1 MTKKLLYL
9 LLLFIGL
16 RGYSQGNIPIGAP
29 QRTVEVLGKFQVDSL
44 LRILPRSDTLLSPGG
59 AGAIVFAYGQAWIYT
74 GTQWAGLSGIAW
86 GKIPMGNLTAQTDLY
101 DSILARQT
109 LLHTGYGWKI
119 VDSSGVFDSA
129 NVRKL
134 DTVFRVNDSTVGFT
148 VNLGATQTF
157 KIRGTA
163 AGASVL
169 SITLTTPAGVF
180 VSPVTYTSD
189 GSGHWTGSM
198 TLAVQSANSFLGGP
212 VSGAPATPA
221 FRVIALA
228 DLPTSIPNGNLANST
243 FGLQVNNSGTTPG
256 FTATT
261 VALGNNIILNLPT
274 ASASIT
280 GIISAAD
287 WTRFNNA
294 TVAQVNTV
302 NGQKGTVITLN
313 ADSLGAYPIDF
324 TNYRN
329 GYVLAWDTV
338 HSKLVFQS
346 PVSGTGIASLNAQ
359 TQSSQ
364 TFATGTAGTAPNIS
378 SAGGVHT
385 FNTPIVNGADTGM
398 VPPGLY
404 NTWNAKEPAITAV
417 NIAKYYYNGFK
428 QFAPF
433 STDSIP
439 QGAANFYFTTSDTLG
454 LHNKVDSIRRAP
466 GSDSVFQW
474 SHGVKSLAFIDSVGG
489 GGGAALTFGT
499 GMVPGSYNGGSIQTA
514 KVDTIAMVTRN
525 ALDSAAGIR
534 DTSLVLRTGTRG
546 DTIIRAAGGNFYT
559 PGWVDSLHFH
569 HLPNG
574 DGTWAF
580 FISDIPSAPF
590 RFLDSICFTI
600 NGVRAC
606 VLDSAGGSGGGAV
619 SSVADDGTGTTVTTP
634 TTGAVKVAVNQAFGF
649 SWTLAH
655 AFGAGLSSGGDIN
668 LTGSTGTLHL
678 GSLAKVAAIVYSR
691 NWISD
696 GDASIV
702 PGNNANLNLNL
713 ETGGTNYI
721 VIKGFGPTKDIWM
734 GRGGSPV
741 DDSKSLLHLNGL
753 ITADSAL
760 HLINIAATAAQ
771 DTTNYKPLGINL
783 STGNVQAMVNWPG
796 GGGGAGSGGIG
807 KDSIIT
813 ITSGTSST
821 VTSGYNIVQ
830 FNPTSVISTY
840 TLTLPT
846 TWHTSNDLVI
856 AFTANSTIT
865 GGSTMVTTLTIIN
878 GAGQT
883 LSQSVIPNTAQAGE
897 IIRYHLIGTV
907 DQRYN

>member
-1 MTKKLLYL
+1 MLNNMKKLLLPL
-9 LLLFIGL
+9 LIFAAGYAHGQAVTRNNGAVTAVDARLFTKSLKIPVYADTAHALAASLIDSIGL
-16 RGYSQGNIPIGAP
+16 IFKEYGSSKVWIRDSNLVAGGHIWTLMGSGGSSFYDSTSGNAM
-29 QRTVEVLGKFQVDSL
+29 QTKY
-44 LRILPRSDTLLSPGG
+44 RSDSARVNTYATISSLQTTLTT
-59 AGAIVFAYGQAWIYT
+59 AI
-74 GTQWAGLSGIAW
+74 
-86 GKIPMGNLTAQTDLY
+86 NLKKNIT
-101 DSILARQT
+101 
-109 LLHTGYGWKI
+109 
-119 VDSSGVFDSA
+119 DSSVNSPSNYATQGR
-129 NVRKL
+129 VRKL
-134 DTVFRVNDSTVGFT
+134 ED
-148 VNLGATQTF
+148 
-157 KIRGTA
+157 
-163 AGASVL
+163 
-169 SITLTTPAGVF
+169 
-180 VSPVTYTSD
+180 
-189 GSGHWTGSM
+189 
-198 TLAVQSANSFLGGP
+198 
-212 VSGAPATPA
+212 
-221 FRVIALA
+221 
-228 DLPTSIPNGNLANST
+228 
-243 FGLQVNNSGTTPG
+243 
-256 FTATT
+256 
-261 VALGNNIILNLPT
+261 
-274 ASASIT
+274 
-280 GIISAAD
+280 
-287 WTRFNNA
+287 
-294 TVAQVNTV
+294 
-302 NGQKGTVITLN
+302 
-313 ADSLGAYPIDF
+313 
-324 TNYRN
+324 
-329 GYVLAWDTV
+329 
-338 HSKLVFQS
+338 
-346 PVSGTGIASLNAQ
+346 SLNAVIAAAV
-359 TQSSQ
+359 TQ
-364 TFATGTAGTAPNIS
+364 
-378 SAGGVHT
+378 
-385 FNTPIVNGADTGM
+385 
-398 VPPGLY
+398 LL
-404 NTWNAKEPAITAV
+404 AI
-417 NIAKYYYNGFK
+417 
-428 QFAPF
+428 Q
-433 STDSIP
+433 
-439 QGAANFYFTTSDTLG
+439 DTLP
-454 LHNKVDSIRRAP
+454 L
-466 GSDSVFQW
+466 
-474 SHGVKSLAFIDSVGG
+474 
-489 GGGAALTFGT
+489 
-499 GMVPGSYNGGSIQTA
+499 
-514 KVDTIAMVTRN
+514 
-525 ALDSAAGIR
+525 
-534 DTSLVLRTGTRG
+534 LRTGARG

-668 LTGSTGTLHL
+668 LTGTTGTLHF

-734 GRGGSPV
+734 GRGGSPA